1 MKSFRSLEE
10 ASNFIKGIEEEI
22 DLSIPVAYVDGS
34 FNKDTNEYSFGAIL
48 LYDEKM
54 LSFKHK
60 FKEDNFSTYRNVAG
74 EVRGASFI
82 INKAISLGLKEM
94 NLYYDYAGIENWYSG
109 NWKANNDLT
118 KFYVNFANEAKCKI
132 KVNFVKVKSHSNNKY
147 NDMVDKLAKEA
158 LGL

>member
-22 DLSIPVAYVDGS
+22 DISIPVAYVDGS

-82 INKAISLGLKEM
+82 INKAIF
-94 NLYYDYAGIENWYSG
+94 
-109 NWKANNDLT
+109 
-118 KFYVNFANEAKCKI
+118 KFYIIFICDYYSFA
-132 KVNFVKVKSHSNNKY
+132 V
-147 NDMVDKLAKEA
+147 L
-158 LGL
+158 